1 MPKTILMRSLIALAA
16 ALAAGAALAQSTP
29 PPKAEEPVVTPQI
42 DRRDVKVT
50 KLPNNDFI
58 LGVFGGSFHT
68 QNFGSS
74 GVKGVRLG
82 YHITE
87 DFFVEGAWGQT
98 KVSDAVFRQIS
109 LAGIFPEETEKLTYY
124 NVSLGYNVMT
134 GEAFFGRSYALP
146 TAFYIVAGTGTT
158 KFFNQKKQTLN
169 FGFGTRLVIVDWF
182 AIQADVREHLFS
194 LDLLGKRQNT
204 RNPEVTLGL
213 TFFF

>member
-1 MPKTILMRSLIALAA
+1 MRSLIALLP
-16 ALAAGAALAQSTP
+16 ALAAASALAQQTPP
-29 PPKAEEPVVTPQI
+29 PPKAEEPVVTPQV
-42 DRRDVKVT
+42 DRRDVKTT

-82 YHITE
+82 YHVTE

-109 LAGIFPEETEKLTYY
+109 LGGIFPNETEKLTYY
-124 NVSLGYNVMT
+124 NVSVGYNVMT
-134 GEAFFGRSYALP
+134 GEAFFGRNTALP
-146 TAFYIVAGTGTT
+146 SAFYLVAGTGTT
-158 KFFNQKKQTLN
+158 KFFNQKKQTMN
-169 FGFGTRLVIVDWF
+169 YGFGTRLVIVDWF
-182 AIQADVREHLFS
+182 AVQADVREHLFS
-194 LDLLGKRQNT
+194 LDLLGKRQST
-204 RNPEVTLGL
+204 RNPEVTFGL